1 MNIVTIASLIS
12 IIVKIGVIGFMLGL
26 AISHP
31 VFEENK

>member
-1 MNIVTIASLIS
+1 MNIVTIVSLITL
-12 IIVKIGVIGFMLGL
+12 IIKSMAIGFMLGL